1 MKLNWSEIAKN
12 GLILASFTILVQL
25 ISTLTKTE
33 SFAINSILWIIK
45 TAGSIWVLYYFMK
58 AITKSGENIPYK
70 LSFNYG
76 LLITMFSSIACAAFS
91 LLLYYVI
98 APDTIEKAIDL
109 VFEAFS
115 KQGMDISS
123 MTDINTLEKNLPFYI
138 VISQYIY
145 YSLFGL
151 ILSSILANWTKNEV
165 IFTAE
170 EQEEESNVNE

>member
-1 MKLNWSEIAKN
+1 
-12 GLILASFTILVQL
+12 
-25 ISTLTKTE
+25 
-33 SFAINSILWIIK
+33 
-45 TAGSIWVLYYFMK
+45 
-58 AITKSGENIPYK
+58 
-70 LSFNYG
+70 
-76 LLITMFSSIACAAFS
+76 
-91 LLLYYVI
+91 
-98 APDTIEKAIDL
+98 
-109 VFEAFS
+109 
-115 KQGMDISS
+115 